1 MPLIIALILMLLV
14 YYIMWKENQKLIKL
28 LDTVKKAP
36 VKKETK
42 RLMKLV
48 DLLSKESEGL
58 KDTLTKEEK
67 SLKDTQSLLRKSTRE
82 VNQWKK
88 KFADA
93 RGQVLGPVVK
103 HYKEN
108 MELLMETVDDVQE
121 EMQEG
126 CYLKL
131 CNVLKTVNDRSV

>member
-14 YYIMWKENQKLIKL
+14 YYIMWKENQRLMKL
-28 LDTVKKAP
+28 LDP
-36 VKKETK
+36 VKKENQ

-48 DLLSKESEGL
+48 DLLSKESESL

-67 SLKDTQSLLRKSTRE
+67 SLNDTQFLLRKSTRE

-131 CNVLKTVNDRSV
+131 CNVLKTVNDRSVF